1 MGNIQCLCFHCILF
15 VLISTYGHGN
25 ILPRLL
31 SNLLDRI
38 KKNLKAKAAIAKHQP
53 FSTQNQPVHT
63 EKTNLLFTSY
73 SKKNVA
79 RPGQTIFFLMS

>member
-1 MGNIQCLCFHCILF
+1 M
-15 VLISTYGHGN
+15 
-25 ILPRLL
+25 PRLL

-38 KKNLKAKAAIAKHQP
+38 KKNLKTKAAIAKHQP

-79 RPGQTIFFLMS
+79 RPGQTVFFNVITRVSQVKQDIIILNYYSYLL